1 MRIQIYLLDVSGF
14 QQDVAV
20 EGPEFR
26 HLCERLSE
34 KRQQKIESFRYAKG
48 KALSLGAGLLL
59 DYGLFQYGIRERD
72 VVMVYGPDEKPYLRD
87 YPEIH
92 FNLSHSGTLAMAV
105 FADWEVGCDI
115 ERIAVP
121 DMRIAHRFFAVG
133 EIAALESGKEEE
145 QTENFYRFWT
155 LKESFLKLTGKGMR
169 MPMNAFCI
177 HLGPPVY
184 AERNKERLK
193 YGFAEFAYPGY
204 RAALCVEKPGA
215 EVLAGMEPEWLSW
228 NHIWKMEDR
237 KE

>member
-1 MRIQIYLLDVSGF
+1 MRMQIYFLDVSRF
-14 QQDVAV
+14 QQDFAL
-20 EGPEFR
+20 EEEEFSR
-26 HLCERLSE
+26 LCGRLSE

-59 DYGLFQYGIRERD
+59 DYGLSRHGIRERD
-72 VVMVYGPDEKPYLRD
+72 AVMAYGPDEKPYLRD

-92 FNLSHSGTLAMAV
+92 FNLSHSGTLVMAV
-105 FADWEVGCDI
+105 LADQEVGCDV

-121 DMRIAHRFFAVG
+121 DMRIVHRFFAAG
-133 EIAALESGKEEE
+133 EIAALEAGKEKE

-169 MPMNAFCI
+169 MPLNEFCI

-184 AERNKERLK
+184 AECNGKLLK
-193 YGFAEFAYPGY
+193 CGFAEFAYPGY
-204 RAALCVEKPGA
+204 RAAFCVEGA
-215 EVLAGMEPEWLSW
+215 GEESLAGAKPEYLSW
-228 NHIWKMEDR
+228 NQIMRMENS